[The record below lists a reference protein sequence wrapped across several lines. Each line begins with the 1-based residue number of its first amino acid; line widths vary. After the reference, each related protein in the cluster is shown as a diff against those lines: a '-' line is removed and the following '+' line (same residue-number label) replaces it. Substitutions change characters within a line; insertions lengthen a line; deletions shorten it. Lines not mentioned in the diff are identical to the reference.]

1 VSISLVQYVRF
12 KTRAGSYTGTPYQ
25 NFFINET
32 KSYGG
37 VTYSYAPFAIAINA
51 GSKGGD
57 RSENSLIAPNSA
69 ISVNLFAEAVLQSY
83 LLEVKT
89 MQLSVADFSDV
100 ALISD
105 ELWRVAS
112 LNSDEE
118 NVTLR
123 LMSPLDAVRG
133 QVPRRILTSSLVG
146 SLPTSATLTS
156 R

>member
-1 VSISLVQYVRF
+1 MSISLVQYVRF
-12 KTRAGSYTGTPYQ
+12 KTRAGSYTGSPYQ

-32 KSYGG
+32 KVYNS
-37 VTYSYAPFAIAINA
+37 VTYNFAPFALAINP

-57 RSENSLIAPNSA
+57 RSENGLIAPNSA
-69 ISVNLFAEAVLQSY
+69 ISVNLFAEAVKQSY

-89 MQLSVADFSDV
+89 VQLSVVDFSDV

-112 LNSDEE
+112 LDSDEE

-133 QVPRRILTSSLVG
+133 QVPRRVLTVALVG